1 MSFHINTEKSRLD
14 ALMFE
19 NVEALASDEWGPNVD
34 CVGSGSLDCPRIHVK
49 VYFIANAR

>member
-1 MSFHINTEKSRLD
+1 MKNLKKKIWVIGLFLVVATAVSFHINTEKS
-14 ALMFE
+14 
-19 NVEALASDEWGPNVD
+19 